1 MISVYL
7 LLDWGGQKC
16 FRNVIL
22 CFRLAS
28 RVCGTN
34 CIGAKHCSS
43 LCSQSEGDEDSGEPI
58 ADLSIFATCPL
69 PSLCEQS
76 ELQCWRRNRRLCGPA
91 QISAARALSPL
102 YQLWFSWILNTLP
115 IGILIQA
122 GPLPSLCEQ
131 SELQCWRRNRR
142 LCGPVQISAARA
154 LPPTFNI
161 PILNTLSFRDRISL
175 PPPHPPN
182 PIPMPFGE
190 SGTCRARLCSQRR
203 PHLGRA
209 TTVSAPRCGRAWD
222 GVRRQV
228 VNLDSLAACW
238 ERPNPSTPYINNK
251 QALNIALS
259 ACLLLLCGKHV
270 PSRRLVPA
278 EREPYYFL

>member
-1 MISVYL
+1 MSPAL
-7 LLDWGGQKC
+7 FGGQKC

-142 LCGPVQISAARA
+142 LCGPVQNSAARA
-154 LPPTFNI
+154 LPLTFNI
-161 PILNTLSFRDRISL
+161 PILPPIFQVRISL
-175 PPPHPPN
+175 PPPHSPKSN
-182 PIPMPFGE
+182 PHVFWRIWDVSRPHLLPATTA
-190 SGTCRARLCSQRR
+190 SGPSDDRLCSQMRSC
-203 PHLGRA
+203 LGR
-209 TTVSAPRCGRAWD
+209 R
-222 GVRRQV
+222 
-228 VNLDSLAACW
+228 SL
-238 ERPNPSTPYINNK
+238 PSRE
-251 QALNIALS
+251 S
-259 ACLLLLCGKHV
+259 GF
-270 PSRRLVPA
+270 SRRLLGTV
-278 EREPYYFL
+278 EPIDTIYKQ